1 VDVSSLARH
10 AAQEPRKVRSL
21 RDLGSETFKSILD
34 SVGVAL
40 AVIDHEGR
48 CVFTNQTAL
57 NMFGVTENLSFTEW
71 RRAHKVQ
78 DSQGREIPAEQAPLL
93 RALAGEEVE
102 PCDVRVTLPDGRI
115 KWLHSAAFPFSVLG
129 LSGVL
134 AVCADETEQVELRR
148 AMEQAQRM
156 AAFGVLAGGLV
167 HDFNNILSV
176 LSGNIAL
183 AQNDEDVQQIR
194 ARLQQMAVALD
205 KGAALVARLMQ
216 YSHKEGTQLRPVQ
229 INEAVNAVLELT
241 RPLLKDQVR
250 VKTKLSRRLP
260 AVQAYSSQLEQ
271 MLLNLIL
278 NALDAMPEGGELT
291 LSTGLVAGDAVSE
304 GKNEKKNQFV
314 LITVADT
321 GIGIAEHLRVRMFDP
336 FFTTKPGGK
345 GVGLGL
351 SSARSIVRQHNG
363 HIKVHSTPGAGTKF
377 SIYLPVQR

>member
-1 VDVSSLARH
+1 M
-10 AAQEPRKVRSL
+10 RSL

>member
-1 VDVSSLARH
+1 M
-10 AAQEPRKVRSL
+10 RSL

-57 NMFGVTENLSFTEW
+57 NLFGVTENLSFTEW

-271 MLLNLIL
+271 VLLNLII
-278 NALDAMPEGGELT
+278 NALDAMP
-291 LSTGLVAGDAVSE
+291 
-304 GKNEKKNQFV
+304 
-314 LITVADT
+314 
-321 GIGIAEHLRVRMFDP
+321 
-336 FFTTKPGGK
+336 
-345 GVGLGL
+345 
-351 SSARSIVRQHNG
+351 
-363 HIKVHSTPGAGTKF
+363 
-377 SIYLPVQR
+377 